1 MENIIKNK
9 KGRPKGS
16 QNKPKILTKNNSSVI
31 SIKMEKQV
39 ESAPKTSNSN
49 RGWINWGNKNDY
61 PLQLSNLYYN

>member
-31 SIKMEKQV
+31 SIKMEKAV
-39 ESAPKTSNSN
+39 ESAPKTQNSN
-49 RGWINWGNKNDY
+49 R
-61 PLQLSNLYYN
+61 